1 MGWVQG
7 CLFSYSRFL
16 IEMCQSYHTIHWI
29 KNQAICHL
37 VALETEFSFLD
48 LLSFQNTQVHL
59 GPVTQG
65 TAIFKMYGLLS
76 YPCTHRTVGCFDL

>member
-7 CLFSYSRFL
+7 CLFPYSHFL
-16 IEMCQSYHTIHWI
+16 IEMCPSYHTIRWI
-29 KNQAICHL
+29 KNPAICHL

-76 YPCTHRTVGCFDL
+76 YP